1 MAKAAT
7 EVEFRRGEDSRTDYY
22 RGLLT
27 CVHCGLCLPACPTY
41 RELGT
46 EMDSPRGRISLMR
59 AAAEGRIDLSP
70 RVLRHIDLCLGCRA
84 CEPACPSGV
93 PYGSLLERT
102 RVQLLERR
110 GNLGGVRKSKWVFRA
125 LFAHTRLFDWLCQVI
140 RFYQVTGI
148 QKAVRRSGVSRY
160 FPEKIRGLEEM
171 LPAVPARRERRSM
184 PEILGPAEQAG
195 EVSLFA
201 GCVGSTLFGRVN
213 RLAARVLVHHGFQ
226 VQTPARQVCCG
237 ALQLH
242 NGDREGAR
250 ALASRNVE
258 VFAEI
263 GSREILVTAAG
274 CGAVLKGYGD
284 LLDHAPAAV
293 SFSSRVKDISEFLG
307 RRDLPRPSVRL
318 PLRVTYQDPC
328 HLAHV
333 QGIRRE
339 PRLLLA
345 SIPGV
350 ELVEMPDSDRCCGSA
365 GTYTITEFEM
375 SMRLLK
381 SKMGAVA
388 ATGAQAIV
396 TANPGC
402 HIQLEGGTRKF
413 GPGIPVYHVVELLA
427 RAYGLSD
434 LAPLQN

>member
-1 MAKAAT
+1 
-7 EVEFRRGEDSRTDYY
+7 
-22 RGLLT
+22 
-27 CVHCGLCLPACPTY
+27 
-41 RELGT
+41 
-46 EMDSPRGRISLMR
+46 MR
-59 AAAEGRIDLSP
+59 AAAEGRIELSP
-70 RVLRHIDLCLGCRA
+70 RVQRHIDLCLGCRA

-93 PYGSLLERT
+93 PYGSLLEWT
-102 RVQLLERR
+102 RVQLWERS
-110 GNLGGVRKSKWVFRA
+110 GNLAGARKPKWVFRA
-125 LFAHTRLFDWLCQVI
+125 LFGHIRLLDWLCQVV

-148 QKAVRRSGVSRY
+148 QKAVRRSGVSQY

-171 LPAVPARRERRSM
+171 LPAVPSRLERRPM
-184 PEILGPAEQAG
+184 PEILGPAGQAG
-195 EVSLFA
+195 EVGLFA

-213 RLAARVLVHHGFQ
+213 RLAARVLVHQGFR

-237 ALQLH
+237 AVQLH
-242 NGDREGAR
+242 NGDWKGAR

-263 GSREILVTAAG
+263 GSGEILVSAAG

-293 SFSSRVKDISEFLG
+293 SFSRRVKDISEFLG
-307 RRDLPRPSVRL
+307 RRGLPPATVPL

-339 PRLLLA
+339 PRQLLA
-345 SIPGV
+345 SIPGIV
-350 ELVEMPDSDRCCGSA
+350 LVEMPDSDRCCGSA
-365 GTYTITEFEM
+365 GTYTITQFDM

-381 SKMGAVA
+381 SKMQAVA

-402 HIQLEGGTRKF
+402 HIQLEGGTRRF
-413 GPGIPVYHVVELLA
+413 GPPIPVYHVVELLA

-434 LAPLQN
+434 LAPLRN